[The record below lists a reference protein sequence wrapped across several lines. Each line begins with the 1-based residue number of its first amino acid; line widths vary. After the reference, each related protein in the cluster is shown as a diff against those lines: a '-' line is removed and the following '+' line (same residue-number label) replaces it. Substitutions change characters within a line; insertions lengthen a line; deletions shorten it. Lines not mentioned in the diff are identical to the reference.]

1 MGIGIWSLAILL
13 MDLPFGNVK
22 KLYELKKKADE
33 MKRQMEQIVV
43 ETEEKGIKIVMQG
56 DNHVQ
61 EVWVDGVLDVRIKEA
76 FNKAVKESQKKVA
89 HKMQGQMGDFG
100 F

>member
-1 MGIGIWSLAILL
+1 MA
-13 MDLPFGNVK
+13 LPFGNVK
-22 KLYELKKKADE
+22 KLYEMKKKADE
-33 MKRQMEQIVV
+33 MKKQMEAIVV
-43 ETEEKGIKIVMQG
+43 EVEEKGIKVVMQG

-61 EVWVDGVLDVRIKEA
+61 EVWVDGELDLRLKEA
-76 FNKAVKESQKKVA
+76 FNKAVKEAQKKVA

>member
-1 MGIGIWSLAILL
+1 M
-13 MDLPFGNVK
+13 
-22 KLYELKKKADE
+22 KKKADE
-33 MKRQMEQIVV
+33 MKKQMEAIVV
-43 ETEEKGIKIVMQG
+43 EVEEKGIKVVMQG

-61 EVWVDGVLDVRIKEA
+61 EVWVDGELDVRLKEA
-76 FNKAVKESQKKVA
+76 FNKAVKEAQKKVA

>member
-1 MGIGIWSLAILL
+1 M
-13 MDLPFGNVK
+13 K
-22 KLYELKKKADE
+22 K
-33 MKRQMEQIVV
+33 QMEAIVV
-43 ETEEKGIKIVMQG
+43 EVEEKGIKVVMQG

-61 EVWVDGVLDVRIKEA
+61 EVWVDGELDVRLKEA
-76 FNKAVKESQKKVA
+76 FNKAVKEAQKKVA

>member
-1 MGIGIWSLAILL
+1 MA
-13 MDLPFGNVK
+13 LPFGNVK
-22 KLYELKKKADE
+22 KLYEMKKKADE
-33 MKRQMEQIVV
+33 MKKQMEAIVV
-43 ETEEKGIKIVMQG
+43 EVEEKGIKVVMQG

-61 EVWVDGVLDVRIKEA
+61 EVWVDGELDVRLKEA
-76 FNKAVKESQKKVA
+76 FNKAVKEAQKKVA

>member
-1 MGIGIWSLAILL
+1 MG
-13 MDLPFGNVK
+13 LPFGNVK
-22 KLYELKKKADE
+22 KLYELKKRADD
-33 MKRQMEQIVV
+33 MKKQMEEIVV
-43 ETEEKGIKIVMQG
+43 EVEEKGIKVVMQG

-61 EVWVDGVLDVRIKEA
+61 EVWVDGELDVRLKEA
-76 FNKAVKESQKKVA
+76 FNKAVKEAQKKVA